1 VAVSTLKQQL
11 DNSETYEDFICEKT
25 LDKKKFWNTHDKF
38 YYVPSL
44 KYAFKK
50 LKERV
55 DDGECIDEI
64 MEKYLW

>member
-1 VAVSTLKQQL
+1 MTL
-11 DNSETYEDFICEKT
+11 SEKLEKSENYEQFVGEAT
-25 LDKKKFWNTHDKF
+25 LDKKKFWNHTSKKM
-38 YYVPSL
+38 YVPSL

-55 DDGECIDEI
+55 EDGECIDEI